1 MLPDSQTLMEMPG
14 IFMHEEERIL
24 IRDLSKEVAGI
35 FNPCN
40 ILHVGIGWGGS
51 LYYSRA
57 GAPDANIYGVDIV
70 PKEDLELKG
79 TPEQLA
85 ELNLNFIIGDSRIV
99 HKAFRKPIHF
109 LYLDGNHLY
118 DCLIQDIKNWESKVV
133 IGGYV
138 SSHDCLSCH
147 WAPGVNKA
155 LYEGLS
161 PKEWE
166 DLGIAGWS
174 RYFRRIA

>member
-1 MLPDSQTLMEMPG
+1 LSDFMEMPG

-24 IRDLSKEVAGI
+24 IRDLSTEVARI
-35 FNPCN
+35 FNPCS
-40 ILHVGIGWGGS
+40 IVHIGIGWGGS

-57 GAPDANIYGVDIV
+57 GTATANLYGI
-70 PKEDLELKG
+70 DLVGIDDLKG
-79 TPEQLA
+79 TPEQIAL
-85 ELNLNFIIGDSRIV
+85 LNLHIIKGDSRNV
-99 HKAFRKPIHF
+99 YEQFNAPIHF
-109 LYLDGNHLY
+109 LYIDGDHLY
-118 DCLIQDIKNWESKVV
+118 NCLIQDIENWASKVV
-133 IGGYV
+133 VGGYV

-155 LYEGLS
+155 LDEGLS